1 MKIKALF
8 YVTVLFVIL
17 SSCATSKDVV
27 YFQDAEDNKSYK
39 NVDKREVVICQDDI
53 LAIMVNSQIAEAAQP
68 FNLPMTSFYSG
79 GEGYGQ
85 QRILGYHVD
94 KDGKIDFPVLGKLH
108 VEGLTR
114 NKLRD
119 TIKEML
125 ISEGQLKD
133 PIVTINFLNFRV
145 SVQGEV
151 NRPGNFNI
159 SGERVTLLDALSLAG
174 DLTIYGRR
182 DRVAVIR
189 ESEGNSTIFYHDL
202 RSTDLFASPC
212 YYLQQND
219 VVYVEPNKRRAQQ
232 SNINQNNSVS
242 VWLSIISFILTT
254 TTVIVSLTK

>member
-8 YVTVLFVIL
+8 HVIVFIVIL
-17 SSCATSKDVV
+17 SSCATPKDVV

-39 NVDKREVVICQDDI
+39 NVNKREVVICRDDI
-53 LAIMVNSQIAEAAQP
+53 LAIMVNSQVAEAAQP
-68 FNLPMTSFYSG
+68 FNLPMTSFYAG

-85 QRILGYHVD
+85 QRLLGYHVD

-108 VEGLTR
+108 AEGLTR
-114 NKLRD
+114 NELRD
-119 TIKEML
+119 KIKEL
-125 ISEGQLKD
+125 LVSEGQLKD

-151 NRPGNFNI
+151 NSPGSYII
-159 SGERVTLLDALSLAG
+159 SGERVTLLEALSMAG

-189 ESEGNSTIFYHDL
+189 ESEGNSTIYYHDL
-202 RSTDLFASPC
+202 RGTDLFASQC

-219 VVYVEPNKRRAQQ
+219 VVYVEPNKRKAQQ